1 MTEDEMLRWHYQ
13 LNGHEFEQ
21 ALEVGEGQ
29 GSLACCSPWGL
40 KKSDTTEQLNNK
52 CLCQVLTEVI
62 METNEFKWQ
71 ETVIRVP
78 HGDLNS
84 AHTVLRLPTKWSL
97 AVKVMKLTQ
106 LIFNAKIDGTPLFN
120 QGTWTHWIHIKISKS
135 QNEVDNLPDKF
146 YSKSGGGGRK
156 P

>member
-1 MTEDEMLRWHYQ
+1 MTEDEMLGWHYQ
-13 LNGHEFEQ
+13 LNGHGFEQ
-21 ALEVGEGQ
+21 ALGVSEEQ

-40 KKSDTTEQLNNK
+40 KKSDTTERVNNK

-84 AHTVLRLPTKWSL
+84 VHMVLRLPTKWSL
-97 AVKVMKLTQ
+97 AVKVMKLT
-106 LIFNAKIDGTPLFN
+106 
-120 QGTWTHWIHIKISKS
+120 
-135 QNEVDNLPDKF
+135 
-146 YSKSGGGGRK
+146 
-156 P
+156 